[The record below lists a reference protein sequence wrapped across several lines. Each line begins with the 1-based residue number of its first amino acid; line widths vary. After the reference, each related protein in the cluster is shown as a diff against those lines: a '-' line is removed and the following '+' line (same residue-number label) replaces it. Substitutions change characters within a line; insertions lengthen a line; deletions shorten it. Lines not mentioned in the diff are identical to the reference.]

1 MDWLTDWN
9 SWLIGGFV
17 LLILE
22 VMVPGVF
29 FMWWGFAAI
38 IMSGLVA
45 MITISLSW
53 QFAIFAVLASIFSF
67 IWWRYQ
73 QKKDSKED
81 ETSSLNQRNHAMIGR
96 MGRVVEILDNGA
108 IRAKF
113 ADTTWKVEGEKE
125 GEVLAVGDLVKVV
138 EVIGITLM
146 VNKLS
151 D

>member
-9 SWLIGGFV
+9 SWLIGGFI

-22 VMVPGVF
+22 VMLPGVF

-73 QKKDSKED
+73 QKKDRKQD
-81 ETSSLNQRNHAMIGR
+81 EESSLNQRNHAMIGR
-96 MGRVVEILDNGA
+96 MGRVVEILDNGS

-113 ADTTWKVEGEKE
+113 ADSTWKVEGEKL
-125 GEVLAVGDLVKVV
+125 VIGDLIKVIKV
-138 EVIGITLM
+138 EGIILI
-146 VNKLS
+146 VEKC
-151 D
+151 